1 MNGFSP
7 ARRASIHS
15 GASEVSF
22 GRLDTTKTK
31 GHTSDRGKEI
41 PIDSSAFPMVN
52 PNQNTGNPVAIDTE
66 WKTANQTIFHDRERP
81 SHVLLPILPG
91 EC

>member
-1 MNGFSP
+1 MM
-7 ARRASIHS
+7 
-15 GASEVSF
+15 
-22 GRLDTTKTK
+22 L
-31 GHTSDRGKEI
+31 
-41 PIDSSAFPMVN
+41 IDSSALPMVSD
-52 PNQNTGNPVAIDTE
+52 NQNTGNPVAIDTG